1 MKKYAPLLL
10 LLLAFRCQHDP
21 DPSPENPLKM
31 ELRVDYQPDRLTLNI
46 RGTVFRSHVGP
57 TDAPFDRTE
66 LYLAE
71 GQPAGYALLATTAE
85 KQFALTGLRPGATYY
100 LTARGVRG
108 TYTSELSTPIRV
120 IADVLKPASAWQ
132 PFDRT
137 SWYTVSPD
145 GRRAVRQ
152 HFAERATWLEDWST
166 GRRQSLAYANTEQGI
181 LLPKSWD
188 ATGERVFFEISRNKN
203 RALVAY
209 DVAKA
214 TFTELPLPANARL
227 WSYAIA
233 PDGKKLAFTDYGR
246 PGVWLYEFGS
256 GDPKKLPIEGFT
268 EWTADSRHLL
278 LAHFTASGGVNLRL
292 FDPKTEVST
301 PFETE
306 PTGGGTP
313 MKASPSGRYLLF
325 NGALSGCCTLW
336 LRDFQQNTLRPVQ
349 SAVQFGW
356 LGSDEFYVVPNAP
369 ETPTGTPQI
378 LKYRVP

>member
-1 MKKYAPLLL
+1 MKKYAPVFL

-21 DPSPENPLKM
+21 APSPENPLTM

-46 RGTVFRSHVGP
+46 QGTVFRSHVGP
-57 TDAPFDRTE
+57 TDAPFDRAE

-71 GQPAGYALLATTAE
+71 GQPAGYTLLATTSE
-85 KQFALTGLRPGATYY
+85 KQFVLTGLRPGATYY
-100 LTARGVRG
+100 LAAKGVRG
-108 TYTSELSTPIRV
+108 EYTSELSKPIRV
-120 IADVLKPASAWQ
+120 LADVLKPTSAWQ
-132 PFDRT
+132 PFDRS

-145 GRRAVRQ
+145 GRRAIRQ
-152 HFAERATWLEDWST
+152 RFAEKETWLEDWST
-166 GRRQSLAYANTEQGI
+166 GQRQPLSYANTEQGI
-181 LLPKSWD
+181 LWARNWD

-214 TFTELPLPANARL
+214 NFTEVNLPANARL

-233 PDGKKLAFTDYGR
+233 PDGRKLAFTDYNR
-246 PGVWLYEFGS
+246 PGVWLYDFDSGS
-256 GDPKKLPIEGFT
+256 QKKLPIEGAT

-278 LAHFTASGGVNLRL
+278 VTQATSSGGVNLRL
-292 FDPKTEVST
+292 FDPQTEVST
-301 PFETE
+301 LLETE
-306 PTGGGTP
+306 PTGGGDP
-313 MKASPSGRYLLF
+313 MKLSPSGRYLLF
-325 NGALSGCCTLW
+325 SSALSGCCTLW

-356 LGSDEFYVVPNAP
+356 LGTDEFYVVPNVP
-369 ETPTGTPQI
+369 ETPAGTPQI